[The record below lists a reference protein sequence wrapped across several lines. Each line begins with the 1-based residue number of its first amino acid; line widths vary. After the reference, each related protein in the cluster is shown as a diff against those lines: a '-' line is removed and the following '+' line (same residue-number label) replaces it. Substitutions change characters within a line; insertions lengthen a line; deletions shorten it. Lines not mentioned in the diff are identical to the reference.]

1 MSTFGRDE
9 ELQWLRTH
17 ALEGRAALV
26 TGAPGIGRTH
36 LLRALAAQLDSA
48 GAPVHRVTG
57 GDGASGVAL
66 APFAPLVVEHL
77 PHAVGEQVS
86 DLEVFG
92 RLPAVL
98 APTGLVLV
106 VDDLHLLDS
115 ASQVLVAHLA
125 RAGLTLITSAPGRG
139 DLSRTLRDEVDG
151 ASGRRWSLLDLE
163 PLNDDSILAQ
173 AAEEAGDELTA
184 PAGAFVVVHAEG
196 NPRVAAELVRGCE
209 VHLTSYGAEL
219 GDLEVSPVLEEL
231 VGARLARVGDQ
242 ARATLDLLATAGLAP
257 RDIGASGAVEELVE
271 AGLAEVDGTS
281 VRPRDLLVA
290 RVRSAALNPRER
302 RAAAEQVACTM
313 ESRAEWVHVEC
324 LMRQRAGLPVDTG
337 RRLRA
342 AERAAGARRPEDVV
356 ELLQP
361 VLDDVASPRVDLL
374 LGSALS
380 ALERTD
386 DAEPLLERAAA
397 GTDVPTRVRAGQE
410 LGLLHAVRR
419 MDPAAAVV
427 RVEEVADTVP
437 DADARLPLEVDL
449 VKWRLMAGQPPAAMP
464 DVPDPSDDVARA
476 NTALLGAMVAALDGD
491 PEEARREVAAG
502 MAAAARTDAVPAHTT
517 DLLRLSAYL
526 ADTFDGRLAEAE
538 RRAQALR
545 RRAARTAHPSLGMW
559 EYAAAEMSLH
569 AGQFRRARV
578 LASRAVRHLA
588 WRDFTGLRPSACALL
603 AAAVARQGRPG
614 RAAAL
619 LQDLPA
625 VATADVK
632 VALHV
637 GRVEA
642 EQLARAGDPAAA
654 ADRLG
659 QVAERAIEESH
670 RHLGLLATDESLM
683 LCPDA
688 PQASARLEV
697 LAAAA
702 DLTPVLGLLSE
713 RAAAL
718 LERDAD
724 RLLAC
729 GERLLDLGL
738 VGRAAHAFT
747 AASDLMQDTG
757 RRDGSARA
765 HRRAVLVLTE
775 TSGAAWPLPSP
786 PPVLSAREFDVA
798 RLAAARL
805 RSREIAEQ
813 VGLSVRTVDNHLAR
827 VYRKLGISGRDE
839 LGEALADLS

>member
-1 MSTFGRDE
+1 MIYF
-9 ELQWLRTH
+9 
-17 ALEGRAALV
+17 
-26 TGAPGIGRTH
+26 I
-36 LLRALAAQLDSA
+36 
-48 GAPVHRVTG
+48 
-57 GDGASGVAL
+57 
-66 APFAPLVVEHL
+66 PFFL
-77 PHAVGEQVS
+77 
-86 DLEVFG
+86 
-92 RLPAVL
+92 
-98 APTGLVLV
+98 
-106 VDDLHLLDS
+106 
-115 ASQVLVAHLA
+115 
-125 RAGLTLITSAPGRG
+125 
-139 DLSRTLRDEVDG
+139 
-151 ASGRRWSLLDLE
+151 
-163 PLNDDSILAQ
+163 
-173 AAEEAGDELTA
+173 
-184 PAGAFVVVHAEG
+184 
-196 NPRVAAELVRGCE
+196 
-209 VHLTSYGAEL
+209 Y
-219 GDLEVSPVLEEL
+219 
-231 VGARLARVGDQ
+231 
-242 ARATLDLLATAGLAP
+242 
-257 RDIGASGAVEELVE
+257 
-271 AGLAEVDGTS
+271 
-281 VRPRDLLVA
+281 
-290 RVRSAALNPRER
+290 
-302 RAAAEQVACTM
+302 
-313 ESRAEWVHVEC
+313 
-324 LMRQRAGLPVDTG
+324 
-337 RRLRA
+337 
-342 AERAAGARRPEDVV
+342 
-356 ELLQP
+356 
-361 VLDDVASPRVDLL
+361 
-374 LGSALS
+374 
-380 ALERTD
+380 
-386 DAEPLLERAAA
+386 
-397 GTDVPTRVRAGQE
+397 
-410 LGLLHAVRR
+410 
-419 MDPAAAVV
+419 
-427 RVEEVADTVP
+427 TVP

-798 RLAAARL
+798 RLAASRL

-813 VGLSVRTVDNHLAR
+813 VGLSVRTVDNHLTR